1 MFGILAGLTVAALT
15 IRHTL
20 LPFLLLLL
28 RQARSPLKNLRGPP
42 SSSFFLGNLAEMH
55 DQENTNLVPR
65 WTASYGSAF
74 VYRGFIGGCRL
85 MLTDERAVAHVL
97 RNAYQYPKPD
107 FVRDSLA
114 TMAAG
119 HDGLLTVEGETHRR
133 QRKIIVRA
141 SGSIHLSHTSRRA
154 VIRIQPSPSPR
165 SKL

>member
-1 MFGILAGLTVAALT
+1 
-15 IRHTL
+15 
-20 LPFLLLLL
+20 
-28 RQARSPLKNLRGPP
+28 
-42 SSSFFLGNLAEMH
+42 
-55 DQENTNLVPR
+55 
-65 WTASYGSAF
+65 
-74 VYRGFIGGCRL
+74 

-141 SGSIHLSHTSRRA
+141 SGSIHLSHTPRRA
-154 VIRIQPSPSPR
+154 IIRIQPSPRPR